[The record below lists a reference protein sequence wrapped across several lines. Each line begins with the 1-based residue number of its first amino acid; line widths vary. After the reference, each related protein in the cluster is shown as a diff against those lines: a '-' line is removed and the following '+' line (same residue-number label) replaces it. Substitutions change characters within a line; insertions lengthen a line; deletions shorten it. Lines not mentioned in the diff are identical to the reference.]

1 MMQVREF
8 QKVRTL
14 LFDGESA
21 LRSPAVQKEILNKLK
36 IKIHA
41 EPYWKRSMAERA
53 IGEIKLRTAI
63 HLDFHGTTPPPPLTT
78 MPRKIKNSI
87 FIGLALNKWKD
98 NLQFVLDSINR
109 NKPDYKSQLNELIQ
123 FFTSPVTTILPQE
136 NPKLYKFKIGDRV
149 RISLTK
155 AERTNLSF
163 KYSLHYG
170 K

>member
-1 MMQVREF
+1 MV
-8 QKVRTL
+8 L
-14 LFDGESA
+14 LS
-21 LRSPAVQKEILNKLK
+21 
-36 IKIHA
+36 
-41 EPYWKRSMAERA
+41 
-53 IGEIKLRTAI
+53 
-63 HLDFHGTTPPPPLTT
+63 PPPLTT

-155 AERTNLSF
+155 VERTNLSF